1 MIHKV
6 PPNEYKF
13 YPQNYQFWF
22 EYKDEIHEMSPYVE
36 IPPYFV
42 HDDDGQITDVASDCQ
57 NPNAGKRLM
66 DVLGMTD
73 EEADAA
79 VIEGKWNRARE
90 HREKL
95 LADTD
100 WSQGADVPSSLKAKY
115 ATFRQ
120 ALRDITDQSDPDD
133 ITWPARI
140 AD

>member
-1 MIHKV
+1 MIQKI

-13 YPQNYQFWF
+13 SPQNYQFWF
-22 EYKDEIHEMSPYVE
+22 EYEDEIHEMNPYIE
-36 IPPYFV
+36 IPSLFV
-42 HDDDGQITDVASDCQ
+42 HDAEGDDTDVVSDNQ
-57 NPNAGKRLM
+57 NPNAGRRLM

-79 VIEGKWNRARE
+79 VIEGKWDQARE

-100 WSQGADVPSSLKAKY
+100 WSQGTDVPSSLKAKY